1 MCFYSHNSPP
11 LPSVSVSSPMTIN
24 TVSYFPLTHI
34 IVIISA
40 VMGCRFSNMQPI
52 FVSENTNKYIFFSPG
67 ELPGLG
73 LIQIYDSTLFQPGL
87 GRPSIVIKYNLTH
100 QIQWERKVLRPV
112 HKTWRRDIIT
122 DFIIIQ
128 LNKTSWVVYI
138 VPVLVVFISRPL
150 SMWWLI
156 QIWWRPGPVFRS
168 LIKTSP
174 RYQKRSWRFY

>member
-1 MCFYSHNSPP
+1 MSDNCRYNSPRSDMP
-11 LPSVSVSSPMTIN
+11 VLIDTISGSDLTAYYKCVFILTTLHPSVLVSSPVTIN

-112 HKTWRRDIIT
+112 HKT
-122 DFIIIQ
+122 
-128 LNKTSWVVYI
+128 
-138 VPVLVVFISRPL
+138 
-150 SMWWLI
+150 
-156 QIWWRPGPVFRS
+156 
-168 LIKTSP
+168 
-174 RYQKRSWRFY
+174 

>member
-52 FVSENTNKYIFFSPG
+52 FVSENTNKYIFFSAG

-128 LNKTSWVVYI
+128 LNKSQANLHPEVISNHREHYTSSGEYNHLITLI
-138 VPVLVVFISRPL
+138 VGQCLYL
-150 SMWWLI
+150 
-156 QIWWRPGPVFRS
+156 
-168 LIKTSP
+168 
-174 RYQKRSWRFY
+174 

>member
-138 VPVLVVFISRPL
+138 VPVLVVFISRPR
-150 SMWWLI
+150 SMWWVDTDLMAARASI
-156 QIWWRPGPVFRS
+156 
-168 LIKTSP
+168 
-174 RYQKRSWRFY
+174 